1 MIEAH
6 DLFEKGGDVGDK
18 ITNFAFVSLMMVARL
33 MPAQITKI
41 VSALGIIDDETL
53 EKVGTVIESIISTL
67 EDGDLAG
74 LEDTIGDILEAGLF
88 GVTAVQPNILLI
100 IFVIMQII
108 VTGSATMIDK
118 QMLTEEEATML
129 TRNICAKIWRT
140 YGEVSKKIEEEFF
153 YMTQYLNSLTGLSWP
168 RMDWT

>member
-1 MIEAH
+1 MEAH
-6 DLFEKGGDVGDK
+6 ELFEKGGDVGDK

-33 MPAQITKI
+33 MPTQITKI
-41 VSALGIIDDETL
+41 VSALGLLDDETV
-53 EKVGTVIESIISTL
+53 EKVETVIDSIITTL

-100 IFVIMQII
+100 LFVIMQII
-108 VTGSATMIDK
+108 VTGSATMMDK
-118 QMLTEEEATML
+118 QMMTEEEATML

-140 YGEVSKKIEEEFF
+140 YGEVRKDV
-153 YMTQYLNSLTGLSWP
+153 NSYKTP
-168 RMDWT
+168 HE

>member
-1 MIEAH
+1 MIYSRFESLLLEAH
-6 DLFEKGGDVGDK
+6 ELFEKGGDVGDK

-33 MPAQITKI
+33 MPTQITKI
-41 VSALGIIDDETL
+41 VSALGLLDDETV
-53 EKVGTVIESIISTL
+53 EKVETVIDSIITTL

-100 IFVIMQII
+100 LFVIMQII
-108 VTGSATMIDK
+108 VTGSATMMDK
-118 QMLTEEEATML
+118 QMMTEEEATML

-140 YGEVSKKIEEEFF
+140 YGEVSKDV
-153 YMTQYLNSLTGLSWP
+153 NSA
-168 RMDWT
+168 